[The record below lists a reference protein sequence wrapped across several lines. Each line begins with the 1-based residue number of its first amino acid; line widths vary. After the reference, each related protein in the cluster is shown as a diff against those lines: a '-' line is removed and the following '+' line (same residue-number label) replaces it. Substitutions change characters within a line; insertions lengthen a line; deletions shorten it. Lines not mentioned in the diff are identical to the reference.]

1 MENKHWMYLSLW
13 REHGGA
19 PGMGLFSVD
28 AETGEIAFR
37 DKLDDRNS
45 FGCSCFDARR
55 NVLYVCN
62 EEEKIWKVPYETG
75 RIYGYKVSPK
85 DGSLTELFHQN
96 TYCPNPAF
104 VSLDAS
110 GEYLVV
116 AHHSAGGSI
125 ARMKKDEHG
134 KYVPELI
141 SREATLQLYSL
152 NEDGT
157 LGELLDVQK
166 HPVDPESGMK
176 SSHLHSAVFSPSG
189 NLFAVCDKGDGRVYL
204 HAIDRERGELKF
216 LSRTLT
222 DVPGAR
228 PRYCVFHPT
237 KPYFVVN
244 HEHMTE
250 GRMIVSS
257 FRYTEEG
264 AVEKVCSVDVLPPDC
279 VVPPGSHYEQQG
291 LCISAD
297 GNYVYTCLN
306 GPNAIA
312 VLTLDGESGELR
324 LVQHAPIEGEWPRG
338 LALVPGGKFVVASC
352 LVSGDIASYAV
363 EADGRLRPTGST
375 AKLRGG
381 AYMSFCPQ
389 E

>member
-1 MENKHWMYLSLW
+1 MKNQYWMYLSLW
-13 REHGGA
+13 KEHGGA
-19 PGMGLFSVD
+19 PGMGLFSIN

-37 DKLDDRNS
+37 DKQDDRKS
-45 FGCSCFDARR
+45 FGCSCFDAQR
-55 NVLYVCN
+55 NILYVCN

-75 RIYGYKVSPK
+75 RIYAYKVSPK
-85 DGSLTELFHQN
+85 DGSLTELFHQD

-110 GEYLVV
+110 GKYLVV
-116 AHHSAGGSI
+116 AHHSTGGSI

-141 SREATLQLYSL
+141 SREATLLLYSL

-157 LGELLDVQK
+157 LEELLDVQK
-166 HPVDPESGMK
+166 HPVDPESNMK
-176 SSHLHSAVFSPSG
+176 GSYLHSAVFSPSG

-204 HAIDRERGELKF
+204 HAIDRERRELRF
-216 LSRTLT
+216 LSRILT

-244 HEHMTE
+244 HEQMAQ

-264 AVEKVCSVDVLPPDC
+264 TVEKICSVNVLPPDC

-312 VLTLDGESGELR
+312 VLALDGESGELR
-324 LVQHAPIEGEWPRG
+324 LMQHAPVEGEWPRG
-338 LALVPGGKFVVASC
+338 LALVPGGKFVIVSC

-363 EADGRLRPTGST
+363 EADGRLRATGFT
-375 AKLRGG
+375 ARLCGG
-381 AYMSFCPQ
+381 AYMSFCAKN
-389 E
+389 